1 MHEVGDPAAT
11 ALADLELGRVLGR
24 GVSGRVL
31 RVRDRRTAATYALKT
46 IEKSHIKG
54 EAQLTNLYREKE
66 LLGALRHPAIV
77 RLHTT
82 LKDEARLYF
91 LLEQLEGGELLW
103 HMRRAPQGRL
113 PEETARRCLGALLL
127 PLRYMQEQGVLY
139 RDLKPTNALF
149 SRAGRLK
156 LVDFGHAKRLPE
168 WRTERSHS
176 VCGTPHYH

>member
-1 MHEVGDPAAT
+1 MVDPAPRDPALAT
-11 ALADLELGRVLGR
+11 LADLELGRVLGR

-77 RLHTT
+77 RFHVT

-91 LLEQLEGGELLW
+91 LLEQLEGGELPGTCAAHLTAGC
-103 HMRRAPQGRL
+103 RR
-113 PEETARRCLGALLL
+113 RRRGAASAHCCC
-127 PLRYMQEQGVLY
+127 R
-139 RDLKPTNALF
+139 
-149 SRAGRLK
+149 
-156 LVDFGHAKRLPE
+156 
-168 WRTERSHS
+168 
-176 VCGTPHYH
+176 CGTCRHVHGTRYPVRLQPPSRVAAASITYGCRISAYSTAT